1 MRDARFVT
9 IHEFPDGVIPDSNF
23 SRAGRRNEGGGPGC
37 AAPTPVQP
45 NLGVQLSPQIRFTCT
60 SLGPSTQAAM
70 TKKAARKALARKKSV
85 KKVAGK
91 SSAKRARAKSVKS
104 PSISQKK
111 SQDVN
116 SIDAALAKM

>member
-1 MRDARFVT
+1 MKMRDC
-9 IHEFPDGVIPDSNF
+9 HDPEFPDGVIPTFQGLAVGLKVVD
-23 SRAGRRNEGGGPGC
+23 RC
-37 AAPTPVQP
+37 AAPTPVQS